1 MNPEGPYESDSDEGG
16 STQKELRIFIDDDLY
31 RYLGLLETFK
41 LIKCKEEAVIAAIRI
56 FKKLNMQDWLPF
68 VYRVGQERVLLVGQ
82 GMLYDIFS
90 SISEAKLYDV
100 ARISA
105 LKRKMLKPFD
115 TELDLTLPENW
126 DVVLNELENFGWGK
140 FTRDGDEIMVEFLAV
155 PLIFL
160 RGYLEALFRVV
171 FSAHDT
177 RMKDVYALK
186 RERDEREVWL

>member
-1 MNPEGPYESDSDEGG
+1 MISDGPFDSDSDDGG
-16 STQKELRIFIDDDLY
+16 STPKELRIFIDDDLY

-41 LIKCKEEAVIAAIRI
+41 VIKCKEEAVIAAIRI

-68 VYRVGQERVLLVGQ
+68 VYRVGQERVLIVGQ

-90 SISEAKLYDV
+90 SISEAKLYDI
-100 ARISA
+100 ARINA

-115 TELDLTLPENW
+115 TELDLILPENW
-126 DVVLNELENFGWGK
+126 DVVLNELESFGWGK
-140 FTRDGDEIMVEFLAV
+140 FTREGDEIMMEFLAV

-160 RGYLEALFRVV
+160 RGYLEALFRVK

-177 RMKDVYALK
+177 KIKDVFVLK
-186 RERDEREVWL
+186 KERDEREVWL